1 MIVSEKEKKNDI
13 DISIIVPAYNE
24 SAHIMNLLDSI
35 NDYIADFSFESIVI
49 DNGSEDDTY
58 SIAKTHADH
67 VYQIPRGVVSK
78 ARNFGASISSGKV
91 LVFLDA
97 DVRLTRLWAD
107 ELRKQYNNIASND
120 VLAGA
125 RYQVREHP
133 SYIEWSWFRPLSE
146 KVTGYIN
153 GGNIIIS
160 RKTFDKAGGFNEQ
173 LETGEDVEFCDR
185 AREMGIKISINPNF
199 KVYHDG
205 YPSSF
210 GQFVKREIWHGKGDY
225 TNLKM
230 FIRSRVAVVSLI
242 FALLHYCVLFCL
254 LSGRFTESTI
264 ALFLILVITILMS
277 IKIFRDSGPLY
288 IIINLPLCYLYLVSR
303 HISLFSR
310 IHPALKNRGGTI
322 DR

>member
-1 MIVSEKEKKNDI
+1 VSDQEKQNDL

-24 SAHIMNLLDSI
+24 AEYINTLLESI
-35 NDYIADFSFESIVI
+35 KNYITDFSYESIVV

-58 SIAKTHADH
+58 FIAKTHADH
-67 VYQIPRGVVSK
+67 VYQVPRGMISK
-78 ARNFGASISSGKV
+78 ARNFGVSKSIGKV

-97 DVRLTRLWAD
+97 DVRLTQLWVD
-107 ELRKQYNNIASND
+107 ELRKQYRYIVSND

-153 GGNIIIS
+153 GGNIIMS
-160 RKTFDKAGGFNEQ
+160 RKTFEKVGGFSEQ
-173 LETGEDVEFCDR
+173 LETGEDVEFCGR
-185 AREMGIKISINPNF
+185 ARELGITISINTGF

-210 GQFVKREIWHGKGDY
+210 KQFIKREIWHGKGDY
-225 TNLKM
+225 TNLKI
-230 FIRSRVAVVSLI
+230 FITSRVAVISLL
-242 FALLHYCVLFCL
+242 FACLHYWLIFCL

-264 ALFLILVITILMS
+264 ALCLMLIITTLMS
-277 IKIFRDSGPLY
+277 IKIFRNSGPLY
-288 IIINLPLCYLYLVSR
+288 IFTNLPLCYLYLVSR
-303 HISLFSR
+303 HLSLFSK
-310 IHPALKNRGGTI
+310 IHPNLKI
-322 DR
+322 VQEQ